1 MHTQYDARRSLE
13 WKIHISAWTLL
24 AASAFGIASLH
35 LRIPGLSLQIALG
48 LFVVF
53 HLIGTVRFLGGE
65 KEDRELSRSYRQ
77 KAVELLTGQDESG
90 PGRAS
95 WLKRFSAS
103 SWPWII
109 AEIGTTVCLAVVV
122 LMINDA
128 SKPSPDPTAS
138 LRGDSAA
145 LRSDVSALR
154 GQYAELQKRLDQT
167 TTELRRQSR
176 RTGAGSRKRRRVNQ
190 P

>member
-1 MHTQYDARRSLE
+1 MHAQYDARRSLE
-13 WKIHISAWTLL
+13 WKVHIAAWTLL
-24 AASAFGIASLH
+24 AASALGIASLH

-53 HLIGTVRFLGGE
+53 HLIGTVRFLDGE

-77 KAVELLTGQDESG
+77 KAVELLTGLDESI

-95 WLKRFSAS
+95 WLRRFFES

-109 AEIGTTVCLAVVV
+109 AEIGTTVCLVAVV
-122 LMINDA
+122 LIINDA
-128 SKPSPDPTAS
+128 PKPSPDPITS
-138 LRGDSAA
+138 LQADCSA

-167 TTELRRQSR
+167 TAELRRR
-176 RTGAGSRKRRRVNQ
+176 RTGAGSRKRRVHQ